1 MVLKFDAILQYL
13 DHCKMP
19 CKFVLQNGKTLTGII
34 DGRDPYMIYVQTD
47 DKTHFLFKGAI
58 VDLIPDEKLDL
69 KEISKITSQWEKSKV
84 AKKQQ
89 YV

>member
-1 MVLKFDAILQYL
+1 MFLKFDAILQYL

-19 CKFVLQNGKTLTGII
+19 CKFILQNGKTLSGII

-47 DKTHFLFKGAI
+47 DKTHCIFKGSVI
-58 VDLIPDEKLDL
+58 DLIPAEKLDL
-69 KEISKITSQWEKSKV
+69 KEINKITSEWEKSKE
-84 AKKQQ
+84 AKRQQ